1 MKKSLS
7 PGRRLKP
14 SEWGKLL
21 LAASLLLVF
30 VMGALQLYEVQSF
43 LFPGKYHAI
52 KLNLIRK
59 EYFKIHQGLTSLQ
72 SQVDYLCK
80 LQKPRGQPNL
90 VPVGRRLAKEA
101 APSPAT
107 EARFTPEPAWPS
119 LIHAAKKKR
128 VYVARKLNYIEV
140 ILKSMQRSLR
150 AQLSDKGKASTQKSE
165 MEKTLRQIR
174 QEQAR
179 WRIYDDQLNK
189 LSQTLVKLEERG
201 QGSSTKIVSDIKNK

>member
-14 SEWGKLL
+14 SEWGKLV

-59 EYFKIHQGLTSLQ
+59 EYFKIHQGLVSLQ
-72 SQVDYLCK
+72 SQVGYLSK
-80 LQKPRGQPNL
+80 LQKPGGQSNL
-90 VPVGRRLAKEA
+90 VPVDRSLTKGA
-101 APSPAT
+101 AARPAT
-107 EARFTPEPAWPS
+107 EARFTPELAWPS

-128 VYVARKLNYIEV
+128 VYVARKLNYINM
-140 ILKSMQRSLR
+140 ILKSMQRSLK
-150 AQLSDKGKASTQKSE
+150 AQLSDDGKASTRKLE
-165 MEKTLRQIR
+165 IEKTLQQIR
-174 QEQAR
+174 KDR
-179 WRIYDDQLNK
+179 TLWRIYHDK
-189 LSQTLVKLEERG
+189 LDELSEKLGKLEG
-201 QGSSTKIVSDIKNK
+201 TNP

>member
-1 MKKSLS
+1 MKRSLS

-80 LQKPRGQPNL
+80 LQKPGGQSNL
-90 VPVGRRLAKEA
+90 VPVDRSLTKGASAR
-101 APSPAT
+101 PAT
-107 EARFTPEPAWPS
+107 EAPFTPELAWPS

-128 VYVARKLNYIEV
+128 VYVARKLNYINM
-140 ILKSMQRSLR
+140 ILKSMQRSLK
-150 AQLSDKGKASTQKSE
+150 AQLSDNSKASTQKPE
-165 MEKTLRQIR
+165 MEKKLRQIP
-174 QEQAR
+174 EELAR
-179 WRIYDDQLNK
+179 WRIYHDK
-189 LSQTLVKLEERG
+189 LDELSEKLGKLEG
-201 QGSSTKIVSDIKNK
+201 TNS